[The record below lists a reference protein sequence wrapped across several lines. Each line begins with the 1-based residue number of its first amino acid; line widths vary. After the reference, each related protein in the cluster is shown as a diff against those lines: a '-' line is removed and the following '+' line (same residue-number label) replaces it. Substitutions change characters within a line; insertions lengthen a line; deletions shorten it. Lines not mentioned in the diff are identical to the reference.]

1 MSRIPAYIVAEAALA
16 VGKGTSAA
24 ASMASSGLSAIGS
37 AIGSALSGL
46 FGAFGAKPPAAGD
59 GKDKAGK
66 ATLSASRDAVLLAG
80 VVTMA
85 GRPARF
91 ADELPPPD
99 VVAREAK
106 ALAER
111 LKASWEKALA
121 ENVKMDDAQ
130 RKAVAAINAA
140 IGKGGKPAA
149 GKAAKAS

>member
-1 MSRIPAYIVAEAALA
+1 
-16 VGKGTSAA
+16 
-24 ASMASSGLSAIGS
+24 
-37 AIGSALSGL
+37 
-46 FGAFGAKPPAAGD
+46 
-59 GKDKAGK
+59 
-66 ATLSASRDAVLLAG
+66 
-80 VVTMA
+80 MA